1 MKNTRSFFM
10 VAVLFSV
17 AALLAALPGRLSS
30 QQAAAVRVDADDVGG
45 MVTSAKGPEAGVVYI
60 FACWRPARLDI
71 ATSPSPIAQ
80 KEGT

>member
-45 MVTSAKGPEAGVVYI
+45 MVTSAKGPEAGVWV
-60 FACWRPARLDI
+60 I
-71 ATSPSPIAQ
+71 AETTNYQPSLPRSWLPMIRVV
-80 KEGT
+80 T